1 MRVYNVSE
9 GRESSSESDLPTH
22 AIAVKN
28 QDSVHAVSNASR
40 DRLERRGTHRPT
52 HLYLLS
58 SASEAGME
66 SLRTLD
72 MEGSWLGCCGRMCL
86 CVRWREWRVVGERRV
101 SQSL

>member
-1 MRVYNVSE
+1 MRSATHHATD
-9 GRESSSESDLPTH
+9 SSG
-22 AIAVKN
+22 AA
-28 QDSVHAVSNASR
+28 
-40 DRLERRGTHRPT
+40 THRPT